1 MLGRSIFTRH
11 ACIFTRYY
19 NNNNF
24 IGGYKMAKSFPILCG
39 SIAGSI
45 GGMGV
50 IMHNAAYKAL
60 GLNYSYVSFE
70 PDNLEHT
77 MKGMR
82 ALGIRGLAV
91 TMPFKQ
97 AVIQYLDELDE
108 SAEIIGAVNTVV
120 NVNGLLKGYNTDWVG
135 VINSLEEVTD
145 LTAKKVVV
153 LGAGGAGRA
162 VIYALKKYSES
173 IEVYN
178 RDEHAGKEVCDYF
191 GVKYAGVAGDIIQSV
206 DYDILINATSVG
218 FKGTETILTAN
229 QMKSDKIVLDAVF
242 IPIETTFVK
251 IAKSLGCIAIPGY
264 RMLIHQAC
272 YQFELYTGLKAPFD
286 VMEKALLDK
295 INSNY
300 PQ

>member
-1 MLGRSIFTRH
+1 
-11 ACIFTRYY
+11 
-19 NNNNF
+19 
-24 IGGYKMAKSFPILCG
+24 MAKSHPVLCG

-60 GLNYSYVSFE
+60 SLNYTYVSFQ
-70 PDNLEHT
+70 PDNLEDA
-77 MKGMR
+77 MKGMKS
-82 ALGIRGLAV
+82 LGIRGMAV

-97 AVIQYLDELDE
+97 DVIKYLDELDE

-120 NVNGLLKGYNTDWVG
+120 NNDGILKGYNTDWTG
-135 VINSLEEVTD
+135 AIKCLEEVTELKD
-145 LTAKKVVV
+145 KKVIV

-162 VIYALKKYSES
+162 VIYALKKYTKD
-173 IEVYN
+173 IAVYN
-178 RDEHAGKEVCDYF
+178 IDEHTGKEVAEYF
-191 GVKYAGVAGDIIQSV
+191 GVKYAGAPAEFNTSV

-218 FKGTETILTAN
+218 FKTTETILTAE
-229 QMKSDKIVLDAVF
+229 QMKAGKIVLDAVF

-251 IAKSLGCIAIPGY
+251 IAKDSGCIAIPGY

-272 YQFELYTGLKAPFD
+272 YQFELYTGIKAPFD

-295 INSNY
+295 INA
-300 PQ
+300 Q